1 MRKLLFTLLF
11 TVLCVSVT
19 VAQETAP
26 QTEPAMAAAA
36 QSGNFDAAMRL
47 YKQKRY
53 NDAIAEFQ
61 RVVDSDPKNA
71 AAHYMM
77 GYAHY
82 VLDHHADALA
92 AFAKAFEADPAFD
105 PRPYFRR

>member
-1 MRKLLFTLLF
+1 MTKLLFALIFLA
-11 TVLCVSVT
+11 VCAAAAS
-19 VAQETAP
+19 AQEADTQSAP
-26 QTEPAMAAAA
+26 AVTTA

-61 RVVDSDPKNA
+61 KIVDAEPKNA
-71 AAHYMM
+71 AAYYMM

-82 VLDHHADALA
+82 VLDHHADAQA
-92 AFAKAFEADPAFD
+92 AFAKAFEANPAFD

>member
-1 MRKLLFTLLF
+1 MRKLVLPLLLIVLFIGSAT
-11 TVLCVSVT
+11 
-19 VAQETAP
+19 AQEAA
-26 QTEPAMAAAA
+26 QQAEPAAAAA
-36 QSGNFDAAMRL
+36 QSGDFDAAMRL

-61 RVVDSDPKNA
+61 KIVDAEPTNA

-82 VLDHHADALA
+82 VLDHHSEAQA
-92 AFAKAFEADPAFD
+92 AFAKAFQADPAFD

>member
-11 TVLCVSVT
+11 TALCFSFAI
-19 VAQETAP
+19 AQETAP
-26 QTEPAMAAAA
+26 QTEPAAAA
-36 QSGNFDAAMRL
+36 QSGNFDTAMRL

-61 RVVDSDPKNA
+61 RVVDADSKNA
-71 AAHYMM
+71 AAYYMM

>member
-1 MRKLLFTLLF
+1 MRRLLFTLQFL
-11 TVLCVSVT
+11 VLCAGPAT
-19 VAQETAP
+19 AQEVAQ
-26 QTEPAMAAAA
+26 QTEPAMTTA
-36 QSGNFDAAMRL
+36 QSGDFDAAMRL

-61 RVVDSDPKNA
+61 KIVDAEPTNA

-82 VLDHHADALA
+82 ILDHHADSLA

-105 PRPYFRR
+105 PRPLFRR